1 MHAVNALDQ
10 MVESDMQMIPLVETS
25 EDHEQLKKVKQTM
38 GAWVFDKRSRKKKY
52 ISLTGKIYSGVEA
65 INKSHYEKYSS
76 SHPSQL
82 MRSEF
87 LYSMKC
93 CSVSSLLAEYNNF
106 KYNLIASFLT
116 SLSSWGI
123 PCRILERYQKERIT
137 KLFPWQIDCLL
148 IENGLVFEGN
158 KNLIYSAPT
167 SGGKTLVSELLI
179 LKRFSQTMKLGDPNY
194 QKRKTIFFI
203 VPFIALAEEK
213 SNYFRT
219 IWQDMNIGIKTY
231 HNNDD
236 LLAGGS
242 NIGEDVELVICTI
255 ERANILINQLLEE
268 KRENQLS
275 MIIIDEIHLL
285 SDSHRG
291 FLLEVLLTKVLFI
304 LKDKV
309 QIIGMSATLP
319 NIDQL
324 AIWLN
329 ASLYVTSYRPV
340 NLDILIAKDSAVY
353 KVRKVDN
360 AAPAS
365 FSSASTIASNGTLL
379 GSISQPSDFIP
390 PLVMETDRIDAL
402 EEGFSF
408 QYDVDMIPI
417 EESTNSNDSCKSI
430 EAKLNDIQVNTSFA
444 VSSQTNKISS
454 SFQQSLF
461 QQVMHTTNNGIAS
474 SSSSSVTYSSGVI
487 VNPPYPPLP
496 VAPQPSVSMI
506 PSITPST
513 TIVYEQISSLSS
525 SHLKDDADGFKS
537 LCLDTIQQE
546 KSVLVF
552 CNSKKRC
559 EVCATA
565 IVNSI
570 KETNLLSSM
579 SSYFPPSSTAA
590 PAPSSLSSLHL
601 YQQQGKKSQYG
612 GVGVGAGRGTKQTG
626 NELFQS
632 NQQQLQQ
639 RRKELLDELFQ
650 LSIGICQVL
659 TECIPYGVAYHHAG
673 LTNDERGVIEKG
685 FRNGC
690 IQVLCT
696 TSTLSAG
703 VNLPAHRVIIR

>member
-1 MHAVNALDQ
+1 MHAISASNR
-10 MVESDMQMIPLVETS
+10 MEESEIDIISLAETS
-25 EDHEQLKKVKQTM
+25 VDPEQQKKVKQTL
-38 GAWVFDKRSRKKKY
+38 GAWFFDKRSRKKKY
-52 ISLTGKIYSGVEA
+52 ISLTGKIFSGVEA
-65 INKSHYEKYSS
+65 INKSHFEKYSS
-76 SHPSQL
+76 THPSQL

-87 LYSMKC
+87 LYSMQC
-93 CSVSSLLAEYNNF
+93 CFVSSLLIEYNNS
-106 KYNLIASFLT
+106 KQNLISSVLT

-123 PCRILERYQKERIT
+123 PSRILARYKKERIT

-148 IENGLVFEGN
+148 IENGIVFEGY

-167 SGGKTLVSELLI
+167 SGGKTLVAELLI
-179 LKRFSQTMKLGDPNY
+179 LKRFSQTMKLGDPKY

-242 NIGEDVELVICTI
+242 TIGEDVELVICTI

-291 FLLEVLLTKVLFI
+291 FLLEVMLTKVLFI
-304 LKDKV
+304 LKEKV

-329 ASLYVTSYRPV
+329 ASLYVTTYRPV
-340 NLDILIAKDSAVY
+340 NLDILIAKDSAIY
-353 KVRKVDN
+353 KVRKVDTFVP
-360 AAPAS
+360 PA
-365 FSSASTIASNGTLL
+365 FSSASVIISNAGLSSSTV
-379 GSISQPSDFIP
+379 GDKFD
-390 PLVMETDRIDAL
+390 VL
-402 EEGFSF
+402 EDFSF

-417 EESTNSNDSCKSI
+417 EDSSNSNDSCTSI
-430 EAKLNDIQVNTSFA
+430 EAKLNDIQVSTSSA
-444 VSSQTNKISS
+444 ISSQSNNVPI
-454 SFQQSLF
+454 FQQSLF
-461 QQVMHTTNNGIAS
+461 QQIIQNPNNIVT
-474 SSSSSVTYSSGVI
+474 SSSSSVTYSSGVV

-496 VAPQPSVSMI
+496 PVNQPSVSVQSV
-506 PSITPST
+506 PSS
-513 TIVYEQISSLSS
+513 TIVYEHISSLP
-525 SHLKDDADGFKS
+525 SHLKDDSDSFKA

-559 EVCATA
+559 EVCAIA

-579 SSYFPPSSTAA
+579 SSFFPPSSTAVSA
-590 PAPSSLSSLHL
+590 SSALSSSSHL
-601 YQQQGKKSQYG
+601 YQQQGKKNQYG
-612 GVGVGAGRGTKQTG
+612 GGIGGRTKQSG

-659 TECIPYGVAYHHAG
+659 SECVPYGVAYHHAG
-673 LTNDERGVIEKG
+673 LTNDERSIIEKG